1 MNVVSKKYSDPIW
14 RGSDKKAVLVTIITE
29 TEDGNILVQD
39 ASVSKDESNP
49 DWQAIVKEY
58 EETGIDNNTK
68 AVVALNKENIIAK
81 TAVRKEEQIASIERV
96 KQEKLFET
104 KLAIFEIAD
113 IKSSKD
119 RKIKSLIRKAPTEI
133 EAMAYAT
140 ALLLNVINET
150 PKQKKWLFNSCD
162 SV

>member
-1 MNVVSKKYSDPIW
+1 MNVVSKKYSDPVW
-14 RGSDKKAVLVTIITE
+14 GDNNKNSVLVTIITE

-58 EETGIDNNTK
+58 KETGIDNNTK

-81 TAVRKEEQIASIERV
+81 TAAQKEERASSLERG

-104 KLAIFEIAD
+104 KLAIFEIEN
-113 IKSSKD
+113 IKNSKD

-150 PKQKKWLFNSCD
+150 PKQKK
-162 SV
+162 

>member
-1 MNVVSKKYSDPIW
+1 MNVVSKKYSDPVW
-14 RGSDKKAVLVTIITE
+14 GDNSKNSVLVTIITE

-81 TAVRKEEQIASIERV
+81 TAAQKEERASSLERG

-104 KLAIFEIAD
+104 KLAIFEIEN
-113 IKSSKD
+113 IKNSKD

-133 EAMAYAT
+133 EAMAYAS

-150 PKQKKWLFNSCD
+150 PKQKK
-162 SV
+162 

>member
-1 MNVVSKKYSDPIW
+1 MNVVSKKYSDPVW
-14 RGSDKKAVLVTIITE
+14 GDNSKNSVLVTIITE

-81 TAVRKEEQIASIERV
+81 TAAQKEERASSLERG

-104 KLAIFEIAD
+104 KLAIFEIEN
-113 IKSSKD
+113 IKNSKD

-150 PKQKKWLFNSCD
+150 PKQKK
-162 SV
+162 

>member
-1 MNVVSKKYSDPIW
+1 MNVVSKKYSDPMW
-14 RGSDKKAVLVTIITE
+14 GDNSKNSVLVTIITE

-150 PKQKKWLFNSCD
+150 PKQKK
-162 SV
+162 

>member
-49 DWQAIVKEY
+49 DWQAIVKEHK
-58 EETGIDNNTK
+58 ETGIDNNTK

-150 PKQKKWLFNSCD
+150 PKQKK
-162 SV
+162 

>member
-1 MNVVSKKYSDPIW
+1 MNVVSKKYSDPVW
-14 RGSDKKAVLVTIITE
+14 GDNSKNSVLVTIITE

-150 PKQKKWLFNSCD
+150 PKQKK
-162 SV
+162 

>member
-68 AVVALNKENIIAK
+68 AVVASNKENLITQ
-81 TAVRKEEQIASIERV
+81 TAVRKEERAADLERA

-133 EAMAYAT
+133 EAMAYAS

-150 PKQKKWLFNSCD
+150 PKQKK
-162 SV
+162 

>member
-14 RGSDKKAVLVTIITE
+14 SNNDKAQVLVTITTE
-29 TEDGNILVQD
+29 TEDGNILIQS

-58 EETGIDNNTK
+58 KVTGIDNNTK
-68 AVVALNKENIIAK
+68 AIIDSNKENLI
-81 TAVRKEEQIASIERV
+81 TQSAVRKEERAADLERG

-104 KLAIFEIAD
+104 KLAIFEIEN
-113 IKSSKD
+113 IKNSKD
-119 RKIKSLIRKAPTEI
+119 RKIKALIRKAPTEV
-133 EAMAYAT
+133 EAMAYAS

-150 PKQKKWLFNSCD
+150 PKSKT
-162 SV
+162 

>member
-81 TAVRKEEQIASIERV
+81 TAAQKEERASSLERG

-104 KLAIFEIAD
+104 KLAIFEIEN
-113 IKSSKD
+113 IKNSKD

-150 PKQKKWLFNSCD
+150 TKQKK
-162 SV
+162 

>member
-150 PKQKKWLFNSCD
+150 TKQKK
-162 SV
+162 

>member
-29 TEDGNILVQD
+29 TEDGNILVQS

-150 PKQKKWLFNSCD
+150 PKQKK
-162 SV
+162 

>member
-1 MNVVSKKYSDPIW
+1 MNVVSKKYSDPVW
-14 RGSDKKAVLVTIITE
+14 ADNSKNSVLVTIITE

-150 PKQKKWLFNSCD
+150 PKQKK
-162 SV
+162 

>member
-81 TAVRKEEQIASIERV
+81 TAVRKEEQIASIERA

-150 PKQKKWLFNSCD
+150 PKQKK
-162 SV
+162 

>member
-150 PKQKKWLFNSCD
+150 PKQKK
-162 SV
+162 

>member
-81 TAVRKEEQIASIERV
+81 TAAQKEERASSLERG

-104 KLAIFEIAD
+104 KLAIFEIEN
-113 IKSSKD
+113 IKNSKD

-150 PKQKKWLFNSCD
+150 PKQKK
-162 SV
+162 

>member
-14 RGSDKKAVLVTIITE
+14 SNNDKAQVLVTITTE
-29 TEDGNILVQD
+29 TEDGNILIQS

-58 EETGIDNNTK
+58 KVTGIDNNTK
-68 AVVALNKENIIAK
+68 AIIDSHKENLI
-81 TAVRKEEQIASIERV
+81 TQSAVRKEERAADLERG

-104 KLAIFEIAD
+104 KLAIFEIEN
-113 IKSSKD
+113 IKNSKD
-119 RKIKSLIRKAPTEI
+119 RKIKALIRKAPTEV
-133 EAMAYAT
+133 EAMAYAS

-150 PKQKKWLFNSCD
+150 PKSKT
-162 SV
+162 

>member
-1 MNVVSKKYSDPIW
+1 MNVVSKKYSDPVW
-14 RGSDKKAVLVTIITE
+14 GDNSKNSVLVTITTE
-29 TEDGNILVQD
+29 TEDGNILVQS

-150 PKQKKWLFNSCD
+150 PKQKK
-162 SV
+162 

>member
-1 MNVVSKKYSDPIW
+1 MNVVSKKYSDPVW
-14 RGSDKKAVLVTIITE
+14 GDNSKNSVLVTIITE

-150 PKQKKWLFNSCD
+150 TKQKK
-162 SV
+162 

>member
-81 TAVRKEEQIASIERV
+81 TAVRKEEQIASIERA

-150 PKQKKWLFNSCD
+150 TKQKK
-162 SV
+162 

>member
-1 MNVVSKKYSDPIW
+1 MNVVSKKYSDPVW
-14 RGSDKKAVLVTIITE
+14 GDNSKNSVLVTIITE

-81 TAVRKEEQIASIERV
+81 TAVRKEEQIASIERA

-133 EAMAYAT
+133 EAMAYAS

-150 PKQKKWLFNSCD
+150 PKQKK
-162 SV
+162 

>member
-1 MNVVSKKYSDPIW
+1 MNVVSKKYSDPVW
-14 RGSDKKAVLVTIITE
+14 GDNSKNSVLVTIITE

-81 TAVRKEEQIASIERV
+81 TAARKEERASSLERG

-104 KLAIFEIAD
+104 KLAIFEIEN
-113 IKSSKD
+113 IKNSKD

-150 PKQKKWLFNSCD
+150 PKQKK
-162 SV
+162 

>member
-1 MNVVSKKYSDPIW
+1 MNVVSKKYSDPVW
-14 RGSDKKAVLVTIITE
+14 GDNSKNSVLVTIITE

-81 TAVRKEEQIASIERV
+81 TAVRKEEQIASIERA

-150 PKQKKWLFNSCD
+150 PKQKK
-162 SV
+162 

>member
-68 AVVALNKENIIAK
+68 AVVASHKENLIA
-81 TAVRKEEQIASIERV
+81 
-96 KQEKLFET
+96 T
-104 KLAIFEIAD
+104 K
-113 IKSSKD
+113 
-119 RKIKSLIRKAPTEI
+119 R
-133 EAMAYAT
+133 
-140 ALLLNVINET
+140 
-150 PKQKKWLFNSCD
+150 C
-162 SV
+162 

>member
-1 MNVVSKKYSDPIW
+1 MNVVSKKYSDPVW
-14 RGSDKKAVLVTIITE
+14 GDNNKNSVLVTITTE

-81 TAVRKEEQIASIERV
+81 TAAQKEERASSLERG

-104 KLAIFEIAD
+104 KLAIFEIEN
-113 IKSSKD
+113 IKNSKD

-133 EAMAYAT
+133 EAMAYAS

-150 PKQKKWLFNSCD
+150 PKQKK
-162 SV
+162 

>member
-1 MNVVSKKYSDPIW
+1 MNVVSKKYSDPVW
-14 RGSDKKAVLVTIITE
+14 GDNSKNSVLVTIITE

-58 EETGIDNNTK
+58 KETGIDNNTK

-81 TAVRKEEQIASIERV
+81 TAAQKEERASSLERG

-104 KLAIFEIAD
+104 KLAIFEIEN
-113 IKSSKD
+113 IKNSKD

-150 PKQKKWLFNSCD
+150 PKQKK
-162 SV
+162 

>member
-1 MNVVSKKYSDPIW
+1 MNVVSKKYSDPVW
-14 RGSDKKAVLVTIITE
+14 GDNNKNSVLVTITTE

-81 TAVRKEEQIASIERV
+81 TAAQKEERASSLERG

-104 KLAIFEIAD
+104 KLAIFEIEN
-113 IKSSKD
+113 IKNSKD

-150 PKQKKWLFNSCD
+150 PKQKK
-162 SV
+162 

>member
-133 EAMAYAT
+133 EAMAYAS

-150 PKQKKWLFNSCD
+150 PKQKK
-162 SV
+162 

>member
-14 RGSDKKAVLVTIITE
+14 SNNDKAQVLVTITTE
-29 TEDGNILVQD
+29 TEDGNILIQS

-58 EETGIDNNTK
+58 KVTGIDNNTK
-68 AVVALNKENIIAK
+68 AIIDSHKENLI
-81 TAVRKEEQIASIERV
+81 TQSAVRKEERAADVERG

-104 KLAIFEIAD
+104 KLAIFEIEN
-113 IKSSKD
+113 IKNSKD
-119 RKIKSLIRKAPTEI
+119 RKIKALIRKAPTEV
-133 EAMAYAT
+133 EAMAYAS

-150 PKQKKWLFNSCD
+150 PKQKK
-162 SV
+162 

>member
-14 RGSDKKAVLVTIITE
+14 SNNDKAQVLVTITTE
-29 TEDGNILVQD
+29 TEDGNILIQS

-58 EETGIDNNTK
+58 KVTGIDNNTK
-68 AVVALNKENIIAK
+68 AIIDSNKENLI
-81 TAVRKEEQIASIERV
+81 TQSAVRKEERAADLERG

-104 KLAIFEIAD
+104 KLAIFEIEN
-113 IKSSKD
+113 IKNSKD
-119 RKIKSLIRKAPTEI
+119 RKTKALIRKAPTEV
-133 EAMAYAT
+133 EAMAYAS

-150 PKQKKWLFNSCD
+150 PKSKT
-162 SV
+162 

>member
-104 KLAIFEIAD
+104 KLAIFEIEN
-113 IKSSKD
+113 IKNSKD
-119 RKIKSLIRKAPTEI
+119 RKIKSLFRKAPTEI

-150 PKQKKWLFNSCD
+150 PKQKK
-162 SV
+162 

>member
-14 RGSDKKAVLVTIITE
+14 SNNDKAQVLVTITTE
-29 TEDGNILVQD
+29 TEDGNILIQS

-58 EETGIDNNTK
+58 KVTGIDNNTK
-68 AVVALNKENIIAK
+68 AIIDSHKENLI
-81 TAVRKEEQIASIERV
+81 TQSAVRKEERAADVERG

-104 KLAIFEIAD
+104 KLAIFEIEN
-113 IKSSKD
+113 IKNSKD
-119 RKIKSLIRKAPTEI
+119 RKIKALIRKAPTEV
-133 EAMAYAT
+133 EAMAYAS

-150 PKQKKWLFNSCD
+150 PKSKT
-162 SV
+162 

>member
-81 TAVRKEEQIASIERV
+81 TAAQKEERTSSLERG

-104 KLAIFEIAD
+104 KLAIFEIEN
-113 IKSSKD
+113 IKNSKD

-150 PKQKKWLFNSCD
+150 PKQKK
-162 SV
+162 

>member
-1 MNVVSKKYSDPIW
+1 MNVVSKKYSDPVW
-14 RGSDKKAVLVTIITE
+14 GDNNKNSVLVTIITE

-150 PKQKKWLFNSCD
+150 TKQKK
-162 SV
+162 

>member
-1 MNVVSKKYSDPIW
+1 MNVVSKKYSDPVW
-14 RGSDKKAVLVTIITE
+14 GDNNKNSVLVTIITE

-81 TAVRKEEQIASIERV
+81 TAAQKEERASSLERG

-104 KLAIFEIAD
+104 KLAIFEIEN
-113 IKSSKD
+113 IKNSKD

-150 PKQKKWLFNSCD
+150 PKQKK
-162 SV
+162 

>member
-1 MNVVSKKYSDPIW
+1 MNVVSKKYSDPVW
-14 RGSDKKAVLVTIITE
+14 GDNNKNSVLVTIITE

-150 PKQKKWLFNSCD
+150 PKQKK
-162 SV
+162 